1 MDSGT
6 RKAVA
11 NKQQWLKEHRRMM
24 LSYARRYAGTVSRA
38 EDIVQEALTI
48 AWSRRDKAATVDSLE
63 RWLLGITKNV
73 GLRTVTKRK
82 RRAGHNNTLR
92 ADPPYWLRDDVLEEW
107 LSGNGGQD
115 SWDRV
120 LEALDQLP
128 PAQRRVLL
136 DMLDGTED
144 SEIAEN
150 EAIAVATVRVRRYRA
165 ISSLRQAL
173 FSGAPQDGP
182 ATDQAGSMA
191 AAQDHSQ
198 PPRGE

>member
-1 MDSGT
+1 
-6 RKAVA
+6 
-11 NKQQWLKEHRRMM
+11 M

-38 EDIVQEALTI
+38 EDIVQEALKI

-92 ADPPYWLRDDVLEEW
+92 TDPPDWLRDDVLEEW
-107 LSGNGGQD
+107 LSGKAGQD
-115 SWDRV
+115 SWDCV

-136 DMLDGTED
+136 QVLDGTED

-165 ISSLRQAL
+165 ISLLRQAL
-173 FSGAPQDGP
+173 WSGASTPRRSSHGSGGVDG
-182 ATDQAGSMA
+182 S
-191 AAQDHSQ
+191 S
-198 PPRGE
+198 